1 MPKYA
6 HIKNAFHAC
15 PNRKQKEETLQET
28 TTTPPPPKNCK
39 GQCLFLVETVEK
51 NNIQKLEITP
61 IVFNIPRLL
70 GYKYAQLFVVVGEIH
85 MKEAGKVRCCSC
97 RCFLPTFYNNNNS

>member
-51 NNIQKLEITP
+51 KQHPKVGDNPYSFQHTSP
-61 IVFNIPRLL
+61 IRI
-70 GYKYAQLFVVVGEIH
+70 
-85 MKEAGKVRCCSC
+85 
-97 RCFLPTFYNNNNS
+97 